1 MGIQFS
7 SCASDE
13 ALMEETVPIRMA
25 VKCQPQTRGPS
36 GADSQG
42 SSFDEGAKI
51 NVYIVQSDNT
61 VLSNNQTYT
70 ANAPSDGKNI
80 LTPPDATRPPYYSN
94 GGKTVDIK
102 ACYPKTVLN
111 NTTTFTV
118 QLDQTTQSANE
129 HVDTYKLS
137 DLMTASVTG
146 QGKTHEDI
154 VLQFRHH
161 MAKIKVNAT
170 ATDELTIQSINL
182 ANVQTTATYNNTT
195 DKWEGSGATGTITLA
210 KDGTAAILGGV
221 ALFPAQT
228 IVGKTF
234 IQVVTNKG
242 TANFVVISKDFQ
254 EGYEYTANLEVGMQ
268 NLKLTAAI
276 TDWNAATGSVTVTKV
291 NKYGMYIDNIGGEYI
306 YDGTAKKPTI
316 SVHNKKSDTETEDLI
331 LNRDYTVDYYN
342 NVNVGSALAVAVG
355 IEGTQYSGSAAVQ
368 SFVIGQAES
377 SMAFSNPGPITIE
390 YMLNGTYSNLLTNE
404 SKYDGRITWTSTNTA
419 AAMVDGNGLVSI
431 VAPGTTTI
439 KVSSDGSGNYTAISE
454 QYTLTVSKRSTQNH
468 LSITALGGYETVYD
482 GKEKRPVPVVYDGGE
497 GGKRWYDQDGV
508 YTISYSNNI
517 NAGVNTATV
526 TITGIGVYDGTSVSR
541 TFSID
546 KAPAVIT
553 MDTTPKTMGIGE
565 TYTCGATSNYG
576 NVTYASSD
584 PTVASVVSTTG
595 EVTGLKAGTA
605 TITASVASG
614 DNYTAATNVQLSVTV
629 QKQET
634 SYTAPGHHEY
644 TCPATATYTFELV
657 GGAGGTYQSAAGG
670 YGGIAK
676 ASARLEAG
684 TVVHVYVG
692 GGGGYGQSTTGGLN
706 GSTDGGYGGR
716 SGTDGGGSGGAAS
729 EIRIGG
735 TALSNRKMV
744 AGGGGGASGWRREGK
759 NGGSSSAGNNWVTPY
774 GTDATSYGGGGG
786 GGYYGGKK
794 GNRFGG
800 GYGGSNYIDSSWTAI
815 TNGVSTNGPRNG
827 NDTNTYN
834 GYVIITYQYD

>member
-1 MGIQFS
+1 
-7 SCASDE
+7 
-13 ALMEETVPIRMA
+13 
-25 VKCQPQTRGPS
+25 
-36 GADSQG
+36 
-42 SSFDEGAKI
+42 
-51 NVYIVQSDNT
+51 
-61 VLSNNQTYT
+61 
-70 ANAPSDGKNI
+70 
-80 LTPPDATRPPYYSN
+80 
-94 GGKTVDIK
+94 
-102 ACYPKTVLN
+102 
-111 NTTTFTV
+111 
-118 QLDQTTQSANE
+118 
-129 HVDTYKLS
+129 
-137 DLMTASVTG
+137 
-146 QGKTHEDI
+146 
-154 VLQFRHH
+154 
-161 MAKIKVNAT
+161 
-170 ATDELTIQSINL
+170 
-182 ANVQTTATYNNTT
+182 
-195 DKWEGSGATGTITLA
+195 
-210 KDGTAAILGGV
+210 
-221 ALFPAQT
+221 
-228 IVGKTF
+228 
-234 IQVVTNKG
+234 
-242 TANFVVISKDFQ
+242 
-254 EGYEYTANLEVGMQ
+254 
-268 NLKLTAAI
+268 
-276 TDWNAATGSVTVTKV
+276 
-291 NKYGMYIDNIGGEYI
+291 
-306 YDGTAKKPTI
+306 
-316 SVHNKKSDTETEDLI
+316 
-331 LNRDYTVDYYN
+331 
-342 NVNVGSALAVAVG
+342 
-355 IEGTQYSGSAAVQ
+355 
-368 SFVIGQAES
+368 
-377 SMAFSNPGPITIE
+377 
-390 YMLNGTYSNLLTNE
+390 MLNGTYSNLLTNE

-744 AGGGGGASGWRREGK
+744 AGGGGGASGWKREGK